1 MNRNIFFHE
10 NNSVKADYRL
20 KKDGRSGEELS
31 FLGVYS
37 YCFCIIKS
45 PYRTA

>member
-1 MNRNIFFHE
+1 MFFFMKRNISFHE

-31 FLGVYS
+31 FPVFTVTVSVL
-37 YCFCIIKS
+37 
-45 PYRTA
+45 